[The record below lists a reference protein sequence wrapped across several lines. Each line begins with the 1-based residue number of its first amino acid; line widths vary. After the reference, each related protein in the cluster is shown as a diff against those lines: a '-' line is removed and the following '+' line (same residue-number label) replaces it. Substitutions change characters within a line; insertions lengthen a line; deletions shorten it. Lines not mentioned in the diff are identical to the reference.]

1 MNKLYIFVE
10 GDYDEKFFSNIIKS
24 KFEKK
29 GYFVKIM
36 KYAEQTKEYVKNFIK
51 SINAIPN
58 ADYIFLADI
67 NSEPCITLKKQELK
81 RRYENLDT
89 NKIIVVKKEIESW
102 YLAGLDQTKLKKLK
116 IKFTNKNH
124 YYNTES
130 ITKEEFE
137 KLIPDNLKRTEF
149 YLSILENF
157 CIDTACQKNKTFNYF
172 IKKYNIF

>member
-29 GYFVKIM
+29 GYSVKII
-36 KYAEQTKEYVKNFIK
+36 KYAEQAKEYVKNFIK
-51 SINAIPN
+51 SIDAIPN

-102 YLAGLDQTKLKKLK
+102 YLAGLDQTKLK
-116 IKFTNKNH
+116 N
-124 YYNTES
+124 
-130 ITKEEFE
+130 
-137 KLIPDNLKRTEF
+137 
-149 YLSILENF
+149 
-157 CIDTACQKNKTFNYF
+157 
-172 IKKYNIF
+172 